1 MSYIQDLSNI
11 LNSVGSVKIYKKDV
25 DHIIKE
31 MADEIHAC
39 PKRNWQNRSYDKVYR
54 DCSNIVG
61 EFAIAQVVVGDNQ
74 YAERNPLE
82 FNSRVADSYK
92 YDVLHH
98 IGDVE
103 KRIEFK
109 KMCGTWFSMFNGTLK
124 TFMKHSKD
132 LDALVTG
139 YVDEYPDHYTV
150 IFSLVIN
157 PKTFQNYWTPS
168 NYYNAKQPTHYYSH
182 YNSKRDGE
190 CSIISVSTTRTKE
203 YYDDVNFVIEGN

>member
-1 MSYIQDLSNI
+1 MSYILDLKNTLDKTSI
-11 LNSVGSVKIYKKDV
+11 IKIYKTDV
-25 DHIIKE
+25 DHIIKD
-31 MADEIHAC
+31 MADEIYPC
-39 PKRNWQNRSYDKVYR
+39 PKRNWQKRSYEKVYR

-61 EFAIAQVVVGDNQ
+61 EFALAKALTTDDE

-82 FNSRVADSYK
+82 FNSRVEDSYK

-98 IGDVE
+98 IANVQ

-109 KMCGTWFSMFNGTLK
+109 KMCGTWFSMFDGQLK
-124 TFMKHSKD
+124 TFRKHAKS

-150 IFSLVIN
+150 MFSLVVN
-157 PKTFQNYWTPS
+157 PTTFEHYWTPS
-168 NYYNAKQPTHYYSH
+168 NYYKRNQPTHYYSH
-182 YNSKRDGE
+182 FNSSRDGQ
-190 CSIISVSTTRTKE
+190 CAIINVSTTRTKE